1 MIAGIIEDDH
11 DAGRELLAAIGNAP
25 QPAWEERA
33 GEMQALAERWRAHGA
48 MLEQAVF
55 PALGTGALG
64 AGEGSVG
71 EFRDLH
77 RTVAGLAEDLARRAP
92 SGETDGHWLT
102 DFERLKAAFDTQCE
116 RESGALVRQIRERLT
131 PDAIGEMTRRARAL
145 RQPRA
150 A

>member
-33 GEMQALAERWRAHGA
+33 GEMQALAERWRVHGA

-55 PALGTGALG
+55 PALDGAAGVVEDVGALQ
-64 AGEGSVG
+64 
-71 EFRDLH
+71 

-92 SGETDGHWLT
+92 SGETDGRWLT
-102 DFERLKAAFDTQCE
+102 DFERLRAAFDAQCE
-116 RESGALVRQIRERLT
+116 RESGALVTLIRERLP
-131 PDAIGEMTRRARAL
+131 PDAIAGMTRRARAL
-145 RQPRA
+145 RQGHPA
-150 A
+150 

>member
-33 GEMQALAERWRAHGA
+33 GEMQALADRWRAHGA
-48 MLEQAVF
+48 MLEQAIF
-55 PALGTGALG
+55 PALGEGAF
-64 AGEGSVG
+64 AA
-71 EFRDLH
+71 FRERQ

-92 SGETDGHWLT
+92 SGETDGRWLT
-102 DFERLKAAFDTQCE
+102 DFERLKAAFDDQCLH
-116 RESGALVRQIRERLT
+116 ESGALMRLIGERLA
-131 PDAIGEMTRRARAL
+131 PDAIGEKTRRARAL

>member
-11 DAGRELLAAIGNAP
+11 NAGRELLAAIGNAP

-55 PALGTGALG
+55 PALGTG
-64 AGEGSVG
+64 EGSVG

-102 DFERLKAAFDTQCE
+102 DFERLKAAFDAQCE
-116 RESGALVRQIRERLT
+116 RESGALVRLIRERLT

-145 RQPRA
+145 RTARTA
-150 A
+150 